1 MRKGHFRGLHWAAG
15 PVLVLAAL
23 CRPVAPYAEQ
33 NPVHLNPM
41 VEKLAQGKPVF
52 GVSAADLSLDMAHS
66 VARSGVD
73 FVRIEMEHGP
83 MNFETLRDFLV
94 GMIDK
99 AAILKKGNAQVDVA
113 PIARFAPYGRDRAD
127 WVPKQA
133 LDAGLMG
140 VIFNDISNKEE
151 ALQAVRNM
159 RYPQLKTSKY
169 FTPEGLRGVG
179 PANALWFWGISSEE
193 YTRRADVW
201 PLNPQGDLL
210 AIMMIESTE
219 GLKNVDEIAA
229 VPGVGM
235 LFPGGAADLANSMG
249 IPFNSPEREVALQ
262 RILKSC
268 KVHNIACGITAGVS
282 DVQNRVREG
291 WKYLD
296 LGRVGGVTAASDAAL
311 RAGRAA
317 VK

>member
-1 MRKGHFRGLHWAAG
+1 MLALGL
-15 PVLVLAAL
+15 L
-23 CRPVAPYAEQ
+23 CVRPVVPQAQQ

-41 VEKLAQGKPVF
+41 IAKLAEGKPVF
-52 GVSAADLSLDMAHS
+52 GVSASDFSLEIAHTVS
-66 VARSGVD
+66 RSGVD
-73 FVRIEMEHGP
+73 FVRIDMEHGP
-83 MNFETLRDFLV
+83 MDFETLRDFLV

-113 PIARFAPYGRDRAD
+113 PIARFAPYGRDSAD

-140 VIFNDISNKEE
+140 VIFNDISNEE
-151 ALQAVRNM
+151 QALHAVRNM
-159 RYPQLKTSKY
+159 RYPQLRTSKH

-179 PANALWFWGISSEE
+179 PGNALWFWGIGAEE
-193 YTRRADVW
+193 YNRRVDLW

-210 AIMMIESTE
+210 AIMMIESVE
-219 GLKNVDEIAA
+219 GLKNVDAIAA

-235 LFPGGAADLANSMG
+235 LFPGGGADLANSMG
-249 IPFNSPEREVALQ
+249 ISFGSPEREAALQ

-268 KVHNIACGITAGVS
+268 KDHNIACGVTADAS
-282 DVQNRVREG
+282 DVQKRVREG

-296 LGRVGGVTAASDAAL
+296 LGRVGGITAASDAAL
-311 RAGRAA
+311 RAGRA
-317 VK
+317 VVN